1 MASRS
6 CVSGCGRFLTSSDG
20 HDRCPSCLGFRHAE
34 AALVDESCS
43 HCGNMTMAMLRSR
56 YLLARRGGI
65 PLALPRSS
73 SSGQRT
79 TSAQGQG
86 DLRITVRASPSSTSP
101 RASHSSSTSHRLGF
115 PDEYAGSSDRAG
127 PIISFGAPADDG
139 VSITASGDELGSG
152 EDDSAALPPSGRVAL
167 PESDPE
173 LTAMLSRAAESI
185 GLHYR
190 RPPSPERSRL
200 DDWFLGAQ
208 AERRQPPPVPFFP
221 EVHEEVT
228 RSWKA
233 PFSARNRPSASS
245 VLTTLDGGAAQGYVE
260 VPPVERAIA
269 MQLCPQGA
277 AAWRGNPRLP
287 SRACKFS
294 SALTAKA
301 YGAAGQAAS
310 ALHAMA
316 LLQVHQAK
324 ALKQLHEG
332 DADPGVLQELRTA
345 TDLALRATK
354 VTARALGQTM
364 STLVVQERHLWLT
377 LADMRESDKHRFP
390 DSPISQA
397 GLFGEAVEDFAQQFS
412 AAQKQTEAFRHILPR
427 RSAAVSTPPPAAAP
441 PSARRRGR
449 PPAASTSAPARPQQQ
464 PALRPQRGAGRRRQA
479 QPASAPAKPVKR
491 QGRRRPW
498 DGRPGAFGSCSSGDG
513 DRTTPSPGGGP
524 GGESFVSFLF
534 CSAKPKTS
542 IKEQFPFPPG
552 PKRARMA
559 VYETSSPHS
568 RPPLSSPVGSRVRS
582 EDATPSPA
590 SPAQL
595 WSQVS
600 VTPHTQTPLRDAL
613 PFESGPCAP
622 FRCPTVGT
630 SVTPLVPLVQSLG
643 AWLELPRPSR
653 WLLRTIRLGY
663 AIQFARRPPKF
674 RGIRFTSVLSKDAPV
689 LRAEVAVLLAKD
701 AIEPVPPAEMKSG
714 FYSPYFIV
722 PKKDGGLRPILDL
735 RVLNRALHKLPFRM
749 LTQRGPS
756 EGGRGASPLGGALLA
771 QSDLVPRTNAPRD
784 SPSLANSS
792 EEGSTFSERGHPLA
806 PAPRLVESPRMVLGR
821 DAEVLSGLPP
831 AVVNTIT
838 SARALSTRQAYRLKW
853 NLFVNWCSPRREDP
867 RRCPIAV
874 VLSFLQDGL
883 ERRLSPSTL
892 KVYVAAIAAHHD
904 AVDGKSLGKHDLVI
918 RFLRGAR
925 RLNPPRPY
933 LVPSWD
939 LPSVLSALR
948 GAPFEPLQS
957 VELKFLSLKTVLLSA
972 LATVKRVGDLQA
984 FSVDDSCLEFG
995 PADSHVVLRPRP
1007 GYVPK
1012 VPTMPFRDQVVN
1024 LQALPREEADPAIAL
1039 LCPVRALRIYVDRT
1053 QSFRTS
1059 DQLFVCFGGQ
1069 QKGRAVSKQRLAHW
1083 IVEAIVLA
1091 YQARRLP
1098 CPLGVRAHSTRGVA
1112 SSWALARGASIA
1124 DICKAAGWA
1133 TPNTF
1138 ARFYNLRIEPVSSRV
1153 LVSDGQ

>member
-1 MASRS
+1 M
-6 CVSGCGRFLTSSDG
+6 
-20 HDRCPSCLGFRHAE
+20 
-34 AALVDESCS
+34 DESCS

-65 PLALPRSS
+65 PLALPHSS
-73 SSGQRT
+73 SSGRRT

-86 DLRITVRASPSSTSP
+86 DLRITVRASPSSASP

-127 PIISFGAPADDG
+127 PSISFGAPADDR

-324 ALKQLHEG
+324 VLKQLHKG

-354 VTARALGQTM
+354 VTTRALGQTM

-377 LADMRESDKHRFP
+377 LADMRESDKHRFL

-464 PALRPQRGAGRRRQA
+464 PALRPQRGAGRRRPA
-479 QPASAPAKPVKR
+479 QPASVPAKPVKR
-491 QGRRRPW
+491 QGRRRP
-498 DGRPGAFGSCSSGDG
+498 
-513 DRTTPSPGGGP
+513 
-524 GGESFVSFLF
+524 
-534 CSAKPKTS
+534 
-542 IKEQFPFPPG
+542 
-552 PKRARMA
+552 
-559 VYETSSPHS
+559 
-568 RPPLSSPVGSRVRS
+568 
-582 EDATPSPA
+582 
-590 SPAQL
+590 
-595 WSQVS
+595 
-600 VTPHTQTPLRDAL
+600 
-613 PFESGPCAP
+613 
-622 FRCPTVGT
+622 
-630 SVTPLVPLVQSLG
+630 
-643 AWLELPRPSR
+643 
-653 WLLRTIRLGY
+653 
-663 AIQFARRPPKF
+663 
-674 RGIRFTSVLSKDAPV
+674 
-689 LRAEVAVLLAKD
+689 
-701 AIEPVPPAEMKSG
+701 
-714 FYSPYFIV
+714 
-722 PKKDGGLRPILDL
+722 
-735 RVLNRALHKLPFRM
+735 
-749 LTQRGPS
+749 
-756 EGGRGASPLGGALLA
+756 
-771 QSDLVPRTNAPRD
+771 
-784 SPSLANSS
+784 
-792 EEGSTFSERGHPLA
+792 
-806 PAPRLVESPRMVLGR
+806 
-821 DAEVLSGLPP
+821 
-831 AVVNTIT
+831 
-838 SARALSTRQAYRLKW
+838 
-853 NLFVNWCSPRREDP
+853 
-867 RRCPIAV
+867 
-874 VLSFLQDGL
+874 
-883 ERRLSPSTL
+883 
-892 KVYVAAIAAHHD
+892 
-904 AVDGKSLGKHDLVI
+904 
-918 RFLRGAR
+918 
-925 RLNPPRPY
+925 
-933 LVPSWD
+933 
-939 LPSVLSALR
+939 
-948 GAPFEPLQS
+948 
-957 VELKFLSLKTVLLSA
+957 
-972 LATVKRVGDLQA
+972 
-984 FSVDDSCLEFG
+984 
-995 PADSHVVLRPRP
+995 
-1007 GYVPK
+1007 
-1012 VPTMPFRDQVVN
+1012 
-1024 LQALPREEADPAIAL
+1024 
-1039 LCPVRALRIYVDRT
+1039 
-1053 QSFRTS
+1053 
-1059 DQLFVCFGGQ
+1059 
-1069 QKGRAVSKQRLAHW
+1069 
-1083 IVEAIVLA
+1083 
-1091 YQARRLP
+1091 
-1098 CPLGVRAHSTRGVA
+1098 
-1112 SSWALARGASIA
+1112 
-1124 DICKAAGWA
+1124 
-1133 TPNTF
+1133 
-1138 ARFYNLRIEPVSSRV
+1138 
-1153 LVSDGQ
+1153 

>member
-1 MASRS
+1 MAFRS

-43 HCGNMTMAMLRSR
+43 LCGNMTIAMLRSR

-73 SSGQRT
+73 SSGRRT

-86 DLRITVRASPSSTSP
+86 DLRITVRASPSSASP

-127 PIISFGAPADDG
+127 PSISFSAPADDRL
-139 VSITASGDELGSG
+139 SITASGDELGSG

-200 DDWFLGAQ
+200 DDWFLRAQ

-233 PFSARNRPSASS
+233 PFSARSRPSASS

-345 TDLALRATK
+345 ADLALRATK

-377 LADMRESDKHRFP
+377 LADMRESDKHRFL

-441 PSARRRGR
+441 PPARRRRR

-464 PALRPQRGAGRRRQA
+464 PSQWPQHGAGRREAAR
-479 QPASAPAKPVKR
+479 PASAPAKPVKC

-498 DGRPGAFGSCSSGDG
+498 DGRPGASGSCSSGDG
-513 DRTTPSPGGGP
+513 DSTTPSPGGGP
-524 GGESFVSFLF
+524 GGEFLF
-534 CSAKPKTS
+534 CSAT
-542 IKEQFPFPPG
+542 G
-552 PKRARMA
+552 PQNFIRAVSFFSGSQEGEDGSARD
-559 VYETSSPHS
+559 
-568 RPPLSSPVGSRVRS
+568 PVS
-582 EDATPSPA
+582 TFPSPSLFA
-590 SPAQL
+590 SGQQGPVRGREAFSRAPCPA
-595 WSQVS
+595 VEPGECC
-600 VTPHTQTPLRDAL
+600 TTHQTPLRDAL
-613 PFESGPCAP
+613 PFESGPWAP
-622 FRCPTVGT
+622 LRCPTAGT
-630 SVTPLVPLVQSLG
+630 SMSPLVPLVRPLG

-674 RGIRFTSVLSKDAPV
+674 RGNRFTSVLSQDAPV

-701 AIEPVPPAEMKSG
+701 AIQPAPSAEMESG
-714 FYSPYFIV
+714 LYKGPYFIV
-722 PKKDGGLRPILDL
+722 PKKYGGLHPIWNL
-735 RVLNRALHKLPFRM
+735 RVLNRALVKLPFKM
-749 LTQRGPS
+749 LTQR
-756 EGGRGASPLGGALLA
+756 
-771 QSDLVPRTNAPRD
+771 
-784 SPSLANSS
+784 
-792 EEGSTFSERGHPLA
+792 
-806 PAPRLVESPRMVLGR
+806 RLFQCVRPF
-821 DAEVLSGLPP
+821 D
-831 AVVNTIT
+831 
-838 SARALSTRQAYRLKW
+838 W
-853 NLFVNWCSPRREDP
+853 
-867 RRCPIAV
+867 
-874 VLSFLQDGL
+874 
-883 ERRLSPSTL
+883 
-892 KVYVAAIAAHHD
+892 VAAIDLKD
-904 AVDGKSLGKHDLVI
+904 AY
-918 RFLRGAR
+918 F
-925 RLNPPRPY
+925 
-933 LVPSWD
+933 
-939 LPSVLSALR
+939 
-948 GAPFEPLQS
+948 
-957 VELKFLSLKTVLLSA
+957 
-972 LATVKRVGDLQA
+972 
-984 FSVDDSCLEFG
+984 
-995 PADSHVVLRPRP
+995 HVSI
-1007 GYVPK
+1007 
-1012 VPTMPFRDQVVN
+1012 
-1024 LQALPREEADPAIAL
+1024 LPR
-1039 LCPVRALRIYVDRT
+1039 
-1053 QSFRTS
+1053 FR
-1059 DQLFVCFGGQ
+1059 FAYE
-1069 QKGRAVSKQRLAHW
+1069 GRA
-1083 IVEAIVLA
+1083 
-1091 YQARRLP
+1091 YQ
-1098 CPLGVRAHSTRGVA
+1098 
-1112 SSWALARGASIA
+1112 
-1124 DICKAAGWA
+1124 
-1133 TPNTF
+1133 
-1138 ARFYNLRIEPVSSRV
+1138 
-1153 LVSDGQ
+1153 

>member
-1 MASRS
+1 M
-6 CVSGCGRFLTSSDG
+6 
-20 HDRCPSCLGFRHAE
+20 
-34 AALVDESCS
+34 DESCS

-73 SSGQRT
+73 SSGRRT

-127 PIISFGAPADDG
+127 PSISFGAPADDG
-139 VSITASGDELGSG
+139 ISITASGDELGSG

-345 TDLALRATK
+345 TDLALRATE
-354 VTARALGQTM
+354 VMARALGQTM

-377 LADMRESDKHRFP
+377 LADMRESDKHRFL

-441 PSARRRGR
+441 PPARRRRR

-464 PALRPQRGAGRRRQA
+464 PSQWPQHGAGRRKAA
-479 QPASAPAKPVKR
+479 QPASAPAKPVKC

-498 DGRPGAFGSCSSGDG
+498 DGRPGASGSCSSGDG
-513 DRTTPSPGGGP
+513 DSTTPSPGGGP
-524 GGESFVSFLF
+524 GGEFLF
-534 CSAKPKTS
+534 CSAT
-542 IKEQFPFPPG
+542 G
-552 PKRARMA
+552 PRAK
-559 VYETSSPHS
+559 
-568 RPPLSSPVGSRVRS
+568 
-582 EDATPSPA
+582 
-590 SPAQL
+590 
-595 WSQVS
+595 
-600 VTPHTQTPLRDAL
+600 
-613 PFESGPCAP
+613 C
-622 FRCPTVGT
+622 
-630 SVTPLVPLVQSLG
+630 
-643 AWLELPRPSR
+643 
-653 WLLRTIRLGY
+653 
-663 AIQFARRPPKF
+663 
-674 RGIRFTSVLSKDAPV
+674 
-689 LRAEVAVLLAKD
+689 
-701 AIEPVPPAEMKSG
+701 
-714 FYSPYFIV
+714 
-722 PKKDGGLRPILDL
+722 
-735 RVLNRALHKLPFRM
+735 
-749 LTQRGPS
+749 
-756 EGGRGASPLGGALLA
+756 
-771 QSDLVPRTNAPRD
+771 
-784 SPSLANSS
+784 
-792 EEGSTFSERGHPLA
+792 
-806 PAPRLVESPRMVLGR
+806 
-821 DAEVLSGLPP
+821 
-831 AVVNTIT
+831 
-838 SARALSTRQAYRLKW
+838 
-853 NLFVNWCSPRREDP
+853 
-867 RRCPIAV
+867 
-874 VLSFLQDGL
+874 
-883 ERRLSPSTL
+883 
-892 KVYVAAIAAHHD
+892 
-904 AVDGKSLGKHDLVI
+904 
-918 RFLRGAR
+918 
-925 RLNPPRPY
+925 
-933 LVPSWD
+933 
-939 LPSVLSALR
+939 
-948 GAPFEPLQS
+948 
-957 VELKFLSLKTVLLSA
+957 
-972 LATVKRVGDLQA
+972 
-984 FSVDDSCLEFG
+984 
-995 PADSHVVLRPRP
+995 
-1007 GYVPK
+1007 
-1012 VPTMPFRDQVVN
+1012 
-1024 LQALPREEADPAIAL
+1024 
-1039 LCPVRALRIYVDRT
+1039 
-1053 QSFRTS
+1053 
-1059 DQLFVCFGGQ
+1059 
-1069 QKGRAVSKQRLAHW
+1069 
-1083 IVEAIVLA
+1083 
-1091 YQARRLP
+1091 
-1098 CPLGVRAHSTRGVA
+1098 
-1112 SSWALARGASIA
+1112 
-1124 DICKAAGWA
+1124 
-1133 TPNTF
+1133 
-1138 ARFYNLRIEPVSSRV
+1138 
-1153 LVSDGQ
+1153 

>member
-6 CVSGCGRFLTSSDG
+6 CVSGCGRFLTPSDG

-56 YLLARRGGI
+56 YLLARRGGV

-73 SSGQRT
+73 SSGRRT
-79 TSAQGQG
+79 TLAQGQG
-86 DLRITVRASPSSTSP
+86 DLRITVRASPSMMSP

-127 PIISFGAPADDG
+127 PSISFSAPADDG
-139 VSITASGDELGSG
+139 ISITASWDELGSG

-208 AERRQPPPVPFFP
+208 AECRQPPPVPFFT

-316 LLQVHQAK
+316 LQQVHQAK

-354 VTARALGQTM
+354 VTARAPDQTM

-377 LADMRESDKHRFP
+377 LADMRESDKHRFL
-390 DSPISQA
+390 DSPISQV

-464 PALRPQRGAGRRRQA
+464 PALRPQRGAGRRTLRRA
-479 QPASAPAKPVKR
+479 TRSLWILLFRRWWLHHSFP
-491 QGRRRPW
+491 RRRAGW
-498 DGRPGAFGSCSSGDG
+498 RIFC
-513 DRTTPSPGGGP
+513 
-524 GGESFVSFLF
+524 FLF
-534 CSAKPKTS
+534 VL
-542 IKEQFPFPPG
+542 FRHWPPG
-552 PKRARMA
+552 P
-559 VYETSSPHS
+559 TDP
-568 RPPLSSPVGSRVRS
+568 
-582 EDATPSPA
+582 
-590 SPAQL
+590 
-595 WSQVS
+595 
-600 VTPHTQTPLRDAL
+600 
-613 PFESGPCAP
+613 
-622 FRCPTVGT
+622 
-630 SVTPLVPLVQSLG
+630 
-643 AWLELPRPSR
+643 
-653 WLLRTIRLGY
+653 
-663 AIQFARRPPKF
+663 
-674 RGIRFTSVLSKDAPV
+674 
-689 LRAEVAVLLAKD
+689 
-701 AIEPVPPAEMKSG
+701 
-714 FYSPYFIV
+714 
-722 PKKDGGLRPILDL
+722 
-735 RVLNRALHKLPFRM
+735 
-749 LTQRGPS
+749 
-756 EGGRGASPLGGALLA
+756 
-771 QSDLVPRTNAPRD
+771 
-784 SPSLANSS
+784 
-792 EEGSTFSERGHPLA
+792 
-806 PAPRLVESPRMVLGR
+806 LGR

-853 NLFVNWCSPRREDP
+853 NLFVDWCSPRREDP

-883 ERRLSPSTL
+883 EWRLSPSTL

-925 RLNPPRPY
+925 RLNPPRPH

>member
-43 HCGNMTMAMLRSR
+43 HCGNMTIAMLRSR

-73 SSGQRT
+73 SSGRRT

-86 DLRITVRASPSSTSP
+86 DLRITVRASPSSASP

-127 PIISFGAPADDG
+127 PSISFGAPADDRL
-139 VSITASGDELGSG
+139 SITASGDELGSG

-200 DDWFLGAQ
+200 DDWFLRAQ
-208 AERRQPPPVPFFP
+208 AERWQPPPVPFFP

-233 PFSARNRPSASS
+233 PFSARSRPSASS

-310 ALHAMA
+310 AQHAMA

-345 TDLALRATK
+345 TDLALRVTK

-377 LADMRESDKHRFP
+377 LADMRESDKHRFL

-441 PSARRRGR
+441 PPARRRRR

-464 PALRPQRGAGRRRQA
+464 PSQWPQHGAGHRKAAR
-479 QPASAPAKPVKR
+479 PASAPAKPVKC

-498 DGRPGAFGSCSSGDG
+498 DGRPGASGSCSSGDG
-513 DRTTPSPGGGP
+513 DSTTPSPGGGP
-524 GGESFVSFLF
+524 GGEFLF
-534 CSAKPKTS
+534 CSAT
-542 IKEQFPFPPG
+542 G
-552 PKRARMA
+552 P
-559 VYETSSPHS
+559 
-568 RPPLSSPVGSRVRS
+568 L
-582 EDATPSPA
+582 
-590 SPAQL
+590 
-595 WSQVS
+595 
-600 VTPHTQTPLRDAL
+600 
-613 PFESGPCAP
+613 
-622 FRCPTVGT
+622 RCPTAGT
-630 SVTPLVPLVQSLG
+630 SMSPLVPLVRPLG

-674 RGIRFTSVLSKDAPV
+674 RGNRFTSVLSQDAPV

-701 AIEPVPPAEMKSG
+701 AIQPAPPAEMESG
-714 FYSPYFIV
+714 LYKGPYFIV
-722 PKKDGGLRPILDL
+722 PKKHGGLHPIWDL
-735 RVLNRALHKLPFRM
+735 RVLNRALVKLPFKM
-749 LTQRGPS
+749 LTQR
-756 EGGRGASPLGGALLA
+756 
-771 QSDLVPRTNAPRD
+771 
-784 SPSLANSS
+784 
-792 EEGSTFSERGHPLA
+792 
-806 PAPRLVESPRMVLGR
+806 RLFQCVRPF
-821 DAEVLSGLPP
+821 D
-831 AVVNTIT
+831 
-838 SARALSTRQAYRLKW
+838 W
-853 NLFVNWCSPRREDP
+853 
-867 RRCPIAV
+867 
-874 VLSFLQDGL
+874 
-883 ERRLSPSTL
+883 
-892 KVYVAAIAAHHD
+892 VAAIDLKD
-904 AVDGKSLGKHDLVI
+904 AY
-918 RFLRGAR
+918 F
-925 RLNPPRPY
+925 
-933 LVPSWD
+933 
-939 LPSVLSALR
+939 
-948 GAPFEPLQS
+948 
-957 VELKFLSLKTVLLSA
+957 
-972 LATVKRVGDLQA
+972 
-984 FSVDDSCLEFG
+984 
-995 PADSHVVLRPRP
+995 HVSI
-1007 GYVPK
+1007 
-1012 VPTMPFRDQVVN
+1012 
-1024 LQALPREEADPAIAL
+1024 LPR
-1039 LCPVRALRIYVDRT
+1039 
-1053 QSFRTS
+1053 FR
-1059 DQLFVCFGGQ
+1059 FAY
-1069 QKGRAVSKQRLAHW
+1069 KGRA
-1083 IVEAIVLA
+1083 
-1091 YQARRLP
+1091 YQ
-1098 CPLGVRAHSTRGVA
+1098 
-1112 SSWALARGASIA
+1112 
-1124 DICKAAGWA
+1124 
-1133 TPNTF
+1133 
-1138 ARFYNLRIEPVSSRV
+1138 
-1153 LVSDGQ
+1153 